1 MRYFSISEFKGYD
14 DNPKGFYNVYRSLF
28 ERLAKEEE
36 EAFRNDLNMEDD
48 TKYRPYP
55 AFGNADTPFIENVRD
70 FYNAWLNFSTVKSFI
85 WMDKW
90 RLSDAPNRIVRR
102 AMEKENKKARDT
114 AKKEYNDVVKSLAQ
128 YIRKRDPRVKAYVE
142 EEQRRKEAAA
152 AELKARQQRKKQ
164 EMQAMIDQYE
174 EPEWAKVDEL
184 EEEGQIDEEEYYEEE
199 QDFFCV
205 VCDKSYKS
213 EKQFVSHEKSKKHLD
228 NLERLREEMLA
239 DEANFE
245 FGTTDPVDDLVEQI
259 QEVDLT
265 VENDAIPNKKKKK
278 KNKKKIPNFG
288 YEEDLNFI

>member
-1 MRYFSISEFKGYD
+1 M
-14 DNPKGFYNVYRSLF
+14 
-28 ERLAKEEE
+28 
-36 EAFRNDLNMEDD
+36 
-48 TKYRPYP
+48 
-55 AFGNADTPFIENVRD
+55 
-70 FYNAWLNFSTVKSFI
+70 
-85 WMDKW
+85 
-90 RLSDAPNRIVRR
+90 
-102 AMEKENKKARDT
+102 
-114 AKKEYNDVVKSLAQ
+114 
-128 YIRKRDPRVKAYVE
+128 E

-184 EEEGQIDEEEYYEEE
+184 EEDGQIDEEE

-205 VCDKSYKS
+205 VCDRSYKS